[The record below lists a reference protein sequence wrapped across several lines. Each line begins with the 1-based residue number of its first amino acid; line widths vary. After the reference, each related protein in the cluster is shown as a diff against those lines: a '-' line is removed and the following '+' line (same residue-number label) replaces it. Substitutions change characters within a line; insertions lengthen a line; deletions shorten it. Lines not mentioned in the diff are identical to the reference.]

1 MAQTIA
7 GFEALGL
14 VERRADPEDRRA
26 QLVTL
31 TPAGWEALHAGLA
44 VVQAIHDRWSAL
56 FGHERMNTLVVLLDD
71 LDHTLT
77 ENPVIPP

>member
-14 VERRADPEDRRA
+14 VERRVDPEDRRA

-56 FGHERMNTLVVLLDD
+56 FSHDRMNTLVVLLDD

-77 ENPVIPP
+77 DNPVIPP